1 MNLFD
6 KILST
11 FSQAFTAV
19 TVQGRVAHCGSGKTK
34 DGERDWK
41 ALEEQLRKG
50 EREWRAGDGE
60 WKVGDTDWKAGEKQ
74 WNVEEEQ
81 WKEEEREWKAVEGE
95 RRCREKAL
103 LQKVTTLF
111 YCCTT

>member
-41 ALEEQLRKG
+41 AEEEQLRKG
-50 EREWRAGDGE
+50 EKVWR
-60 WKVGDTDWKAGEKQ
+60 AGEKQ